1 MLKVQKNIRRYER
14 LCLRQSPRYTR
25 KGLDHRMSQDS
36 LRLDSSCEI
45 FEETKI
51 STEVSQFKKRQRVR
65 TEVVRSTYSRVED
78 SFISQDDSEKNFK

>member
-1 MLKVQKNIRRYER
+1 
-14 LCLRQSPRYTR
+14 
-25 KGLDHRMSQDS
+25 MSQDS